1 MHFKLLVMSHIVLTL
16 FSGGHIIVIALVVV
30 LLFGGKRIPE
40 VMKGV
45 GQGIKEFKDS
55 MNDNNTTSQKQ
66 LPRKNDRNE
75 NLF

>member
-1 MHFKLLVMSHIVLTL
+1 MSHIVLTL